1 MKENAT
7 RNLRRRPGSEDA
19 HPEGEK
25 HAGNNGGT
33 GPREIGS
40 RHTGDRARDKSRSM
54 PRIRALQPDLI
65 DQRVIY
71 EAVLF
76 ILLTLAFLVS
86 ATEVGTEFVSECLL
100 FATVAFIC
108 YLLIGQCGV

>member
-1 MKENAT
+1 MKESAP
-7 RNLRRRPGSEDA
+7 RNRRRRPASEDA

-33 GPREIGS
+33 GPREVGS
-40 RHTGDRARDKSRSM
+40 RRIGDRARDKSRST
-54 PRIRALQPDLI
+54 PQIRALQPNLI
-65 DQRVIY
+65 DRRVIY

-86 ATEVGTEFVSECLL
+86 ATEVGTKFVSECLL

-108 YLLIGQCGV
+108 YLLIGQYGV